1 MASVIPTRKTEY
13 GRIQTMSKRWL
24 YALLAALLSVVMLLS
39 ACTQEDAD
47 LLGDILTILTETES
61 LGSGNT
67 DDDRTNDASDITVP
81 DDLPSVLEDKFYSSK
96 EDVSEYLHLYG
107 HLPENYLTKN
117 EASDLGWVSSKGNLW
132 EVAPGMSIGGD
143 KFGNREGILP
153 KGKQYYECDIDY
165 NGGYRN
171 EKRIVYTRDGWIYY
185 TEDHYETFEQLYP

>member
-1 MASVIPTRKTEY
+1 MPKKTEY
-13 GRIQTMSKRWL
+13 GRIRTMSKKWL

-47 LLGDILTILTETES
+47 LLGDILTILTETQS
-61 LGSGNT
+61 LDNGTS
-67 DDDRTNDASDITVP
+67 DDGWVNNASDITIP
-81 DDLPSVLEDKFYSSK
+81 DDLPSVPVLEDKFYSSK
-96 EDVSEYLHLYG
+96 EEVSEYLHLYG

-117 EASDLGWVSSKGNLW
+117 EATDLGWVSSKGNLW

-143 KFGNREGILP
+143 KFGNREGLLP
-153 KGKQYYECDIDY
+153 KNKQYYECDIDY

-171 EKRIVYTRDGWIYY
+171 EKRIVYTKDGWIYY

>member
-1 MASVIPTRKTEY
+1 MPKTEY
-13 GRIQTMSKRWL
+13 GRIQTMSKKWL

-67 DDDRTNDASDITVP
+67 DDGRVNNASDITVP
-81 DDLPSVLEDKFYSSK
+81 DDLPSVPVLEDKFYSSK

-171 EKRIVYTRDGWIYY
+171 EKRIVYTKDGWIYY

>member
-1 MASVIPTRKTEY
+1 
-13 GRIQTMSKRWL
+13 MSKKWL

-61 LGSGNT
+61 LGSGT
-67 DDDRTNDASDITVP
+67 ADDDYTGNTPDTVP
-81 DDLPSVLEDKFYSSK
+81 DDLPSVSVSENKTYSSK
-96 EDVSEYLHLYG
+96 EDVSEYLYLYG
-107 HLPENYLTKN
+107 HLPKNYLTKN

-153 KGKQYYECDIDY
+153 KNKQYYECDIDY

-171 EKRIVYTRDGWIYY
+171 EKRIVYTKDGWIYY

>member
-1 MASVIPTRKTEY
+1 
-13 GRIQTMSKRWL
+13 MSKKWL
-24 YALLAALLSVVMLLS
+24 CTLLAALLSAVMLLS

-47 LLGDILTILTETES
+47 LLGDILTIITETES
-61 LGSGNT
+61 LNGESV
-67 DDDRTNDASDITVP
+67 DDEWVNNESDIDIP
-81 DDLPSVLEDKFYSSK
+81 DDLPSVPVLEDKFYSSK

-117 EASDLGWVSSKGNLW
+117 EAYDLGWDSKKGNLW
-132 EVAPGMSIGGD
+132 DVAPGMSIGGD

-171 EKRIVYTRDGWIYY
+171 EKRIVYTKDGWIYY